1 MRPIAPPHTFD
12 ADFTLDDAQASAA
25 DVLSTP
31 GTEGVY
37 LWGPV
42 GRGKTWLLD
51 AYFAG
56 AETTAKKRVHFHAF
70 FRDLHAAYFRHRFS
84 IDAAIDDILSTDDTG
99 VQAELLC
106 FDEFHVHD
114 IGDARLITRML
125 DALFVRGVA
134 LVVTS
139 NYAPDDLLP
148 NPLYHPTF
156 VPTIEKLKKN
166 LEVICVDG
174 PVDYRAAGTSGSR
187 FASGSWSLQERSLR
201 SDQKKQERSLRSDQK
216 KQERSLRSDRTGPQ
230 SGIGGRTFADLCC
243 TARSTGDYLRLFE
256 ETTSLTVT
264 EVPALSTVDEFAAQR
279 FANLVDVAYDR
290 DVRVDFHALVPLDE
304 FAVGCSGL
312 DTDRL
317 VSRLS
322 ELGSSVRTDMATAT
336 SSRALFDFRR
346 PPLLG
351 T

>member
-1 MRPIAPPHTFD
+1 MRPIAPRHTFD
-12 ADFTLDDAQASAA
+12 AEFLLDDAQASAA
-25 DVLSTP
+25 DTLSIP

-51 AYFAG
+51 TYFAG
-56 AETTAKKRVHFHAF
+56 AATTAKKRVHFHSF

-84 IDAAIDDILSTDDTG
+84 IDAAIDDILSMDDTSL
-99 VQAELLC
+99 QAELLC

-125 DALFVRGVA
+125 DALFARRVA

-148 NPLYHPTF
+148 NPLFHPTF

-166 LEVICVDG
+166 LAVICVDG
-174 PVDYRAAGTSGSR
+174 PVDHRATGTSDSR
-187 FASGSWSLQERSLR
+187 FASGTWTLERVPDGHS
-201 SDQKKQERSLRSDQK
+201 
-216 KQERSLRSDRTGPQ
+216 
-230 SGIGGRTFADLCC
+230 FADLCC
-243 TARSTGDYLRLFE
+243 AARSTGDYLRMFE
-256 ETTSLTVT
+256 EATSLTVT
-264 EVPALSTVDEFAAQR
+264 EVPALASVDEFAAQR

-290 DVRVDFHALVPLDE
+290 DVRVDVHALVPLSE
-304 FAVGCSGL
+304 FAVGCVGL

-317 VSRLS
+317 VSRLG
-322 ELGSSVRTDMATAT
+322 ELGST
-336 SSRALFDFRR
+336 SSRASSDFHR
-346 PPLLG
+346 PLSLG

>member
-1 MRPIAPPHTFD
+1 MRPTAPRHSFD
-12 ADFTLDDAQASAA
+12 TDFTLHAAQAAAA
-25 DVLSTP
+25 DALSTP
-31 GTEGVY
+31 SKKGVY

-56 AETTAKKRVHFHAF
+56 AASTAKKRVHFHAF

-99 VQAELLC
+99 LQAELLC

-125 DALFVRGVA
+125 DALFARGVA

-148 NPLYHPTF
+148 NPLFHPTF

-166 LEVICVDG
+166 LDVVCVDG
-174 PVDYRAAGTSGSR
+174 PVDYRAVGTSGSR
-187 FASGSWSLQERSLR
+187 FASGSWSLERV
-201 SDQKKQERSLRSDQK
+201 SDGHS
-216 KQERSLRSDRTGPQ
+216 
-230 SGIGGRTFADLCC
+230 FAELCC
-243 TARSTGDYLRLFE
+243 AARSTGDYLQMFE
-256 ETTSLTVT
+256 NATSLTVT
-264 EVPALSTVDEFAAQR
+264 EIPALASVDEFAAQR

-304 FAVGCSGL
+304 FAVGCAGL

-322 ELGSSVRTDMATAT
+322 ELGPST
-336 SSRALFDFRR
+336 SSRAPFDFHR
-346 PPLLG
+346 PPSRG